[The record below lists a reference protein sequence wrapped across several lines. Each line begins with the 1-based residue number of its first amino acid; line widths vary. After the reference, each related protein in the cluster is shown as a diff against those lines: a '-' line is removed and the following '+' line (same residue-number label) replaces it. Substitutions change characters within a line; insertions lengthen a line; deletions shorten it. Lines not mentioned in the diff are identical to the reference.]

1 MLAFDDDLRT
11 AVNRRIWRNR
21 FREPNVSADHRIV
34 PDHRIATENRTPSVN
49 DDIVLYGWVTTYAG
63 ELFVDKFG
71 IKKMWCISFG
81 FLAVSFILYA
91 IHEKL
96 NLGNWVPLFAI
107 FLYQLTYGFGGGPIP
122 WYVGPRYLPDS
133 VRPQG
138 SLINGCSMYSFCTLL
153 TFVFPVMREKMQMFG
168 LFVFYAAL
176 SLISCIIGGIFLY
189 EPLSRE
195 ELNKL
200 DNEDELSEDDEA
212 NMQENNNKLEN
223 ETI

>member
-1 MLAFDDDLRT
+1 MLLASF
-11 AVNRRIWRNR
+11 V
-21 FREPNVSADHRIV
+21 V
-34 PDHRIATENRTPSVN
+34 IAQQLSGITV
-49 DDIVLYGWVTTYAG
+49 VTTNLTDILSSSGLDLNPNFQAG
-63 ELFVDKFG
+63 IGSCAQFVSVIIGSIFVDKFG